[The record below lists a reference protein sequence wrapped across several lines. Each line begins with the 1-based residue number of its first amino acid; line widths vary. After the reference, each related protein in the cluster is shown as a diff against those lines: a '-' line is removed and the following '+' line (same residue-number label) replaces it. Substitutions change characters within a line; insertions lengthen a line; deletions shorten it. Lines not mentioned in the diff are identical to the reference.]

1 MANKRIYYAV
11 HAIGVKGLDS
21 NGDILSSNLNFLHGA
36 QSVGISTNFNLEQV
50 FQLGQLAIYENIEDL
65 PDVEVSLT
73 KVLDGYPL
81 IYHEATTNAVSPTL
95 AGRSN
100 AKCVVGLEIFTDTQ
114 ESASGAPSSRLN
126 CSGMFVSSLT
136 YNFSLD
142 DNCSEDVTT
151 VGNNKVWSND
161 PNATA
166 VLPTNQPIVITSVAT
181 NDDEPIGSGG
191 VNRRENIIMGTGNVS
206 VGIQAYDVCVFPLE
220 IPGISGLNG
229 SGYNIDS
236 GQQFGTHFS
245 SISVSADLGRE
256 NINELGRK
264 GPYHRVVTFP
274 IEVTTEFEVTSHS
287 GDLISATERGIYNTG
302 TNPCDGGGNLVD
314 NSIRIAT
321 CEGTRIFLG
330 RKNKLS
336 AVNYTGGDAGG
347 GNVSVTYTYSTFN
360 DFTVLHPQ
368 DPHASGATWWSNRDD
383 YLV

>member
-11 HAIGVKGLDS
+11 QAIGAKGLDS
-21 NGDILSSNLNFLHGA
+21 SGDILSSNLNFIHGA
-36 QSVGISTNFNLEQV
+36 QSVGISTNFNLSQV
-50 FQLGQLAIYENIEDL
+50 FQLGMLAIFENIEDL
-65 PDVEVSLT
+65 PDVEVSMT

-81 IYHEATTNAVSPTL
+81 IYHEATTNAIDPTL

-100 AKCVVGLEIFTDTQ
+100 AKCVIGLEIFADTQ
-114 ESASGAPSSRLN
+114 ESASGAPGSRLN

-136 YNFSLD
+136 YNFPLD
-142 DNCSEDVTT
+142 DNMSEDCTT

-166 VLPTNQPIVITSVAT
+166 TLPTNEAIVITSVAD
-181 NDDEPIGSGG
+181 NDDSPIGSGG
-191 VNRRENIIMGTGNVS
+191 VNRRENLIMGTGNVG
-206 VGIQAYDVCVFPLE
+206 VGINAYDVCVFPLE

-236 GQQFGTHFS
+236 GQEFATHFS

-274 IEVTTEFEVTSHS
+274 IEVTTEFEVTSSS
-287 GDLISATERGIYNTG
+287 GDMISVLEGGIYNTG
-302 TNPCDGGGNLVD
+302 TNPCEGGGNLVN

-336 AVNYTGGDAGG
+336 SVNFTGGDAGG

-368 DPHASGATWWSNRDD
+368 DPHASGSAWWAAREG